1 MRATTTAST
10 LSATS
15 HRLPEAPVRS
25 LRGFI
30 LALPVLTAC
39 SDGGTTSPPPT
50 ARTDGPSQSVAVTSA
65 ACGDVIVSDLRLEN
79 DLVCAG
85 DALTVS
91 ATGVRIN
98 LHGHTISGNGTG
110 VGIRVNASQDVSIQ
124 GGTIQGFLQGL
135 FVASSTG
142 IVIKDNELTQNATAV
157 LLQASSGNTIK
168 ANIARRN
175 SVRAFMFRPNLTG
188 VVSTDND
195 VVDNEIIDNPTGILL
210 ISQPGNTFKGNT
222 ISGSTVAAIDM
233 TSPPGAS
240 GNVIKGN
247 LLTTSAVGI
256 RLAGGW
262 TGNTILGNTLQANS
276 CALQGP
282 TAGNTLQ
289 GNAFAGNSTD
299 LCP

>member
-1 MRATTTAST
+1 M
-10 LSATS
+10 
-15 HRLPEAPVRS
+15 
-25 LRGFI
+25 
-30 LALPVLTAC
+30 
-39 SDGGTTSPPPT
+39 
-50 ARTDGPSQSVAVTSA
+50 ARQ
-65 ACGDVIVSDLRLEN
+65 
-79 DLVCAG
+79 
-85 DALTVS
+85 
-91 ATGVRIN
+91 
-98 LHGHTISGNGTG
+98 
-110 VGIRVNASQDVSIQ
+110 
-124 GGTIQGFLQGL
+124 
-135 FVASSTG
+135 
-142 IVIKDNELTQNATAV
+142 
-157 LLQASSGNTIK
+157 
-168 ANIARRN
+168 N

-195 VVDNEIIDNPTGILL
+195 VVDNDIIDNPTGILL

-256 RLAGGW
+256 RLAGGIDQQRYPW
-262 TGNTILGNTLQANS
+262 QHPSANS

-289 GNAFAGNSTD
+289 GNTFAGNSAN